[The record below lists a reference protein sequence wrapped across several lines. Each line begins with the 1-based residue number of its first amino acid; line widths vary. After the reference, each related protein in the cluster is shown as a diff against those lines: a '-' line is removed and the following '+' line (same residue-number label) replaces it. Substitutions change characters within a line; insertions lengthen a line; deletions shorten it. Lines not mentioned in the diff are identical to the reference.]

1 MPYGRTVPLQ
11 VYSIQ
16 EGNAALPRK
25 LAAAAKLQA
34 LQLGTAVQAVRRDT
48 TTGQYS
54 LMAVQAVHCH
64 STIGQCSLTAVQSP
78 THAASADCVSNNQE
92 VSATHTQ
99 TSHQQSDINLQ
110 QKVADVSD
118 SPALFGPFDGVVL
131 ATPLEGSG
139 IELQGVLPAGRALP
153 KREYQSTVTT
163 YVTGELNPHY
173 FKVSEDATCMRHL

>member
-1 MPYGRTVPLQ
+1 

-34 LQLGTAVQAVRRDT
+34 LHIGTAIQTVHRDT

-54 LMAVQAVHCH
+54 L
-64 STIGQCSLTAVQSP
+64 TAVQPAPDLSR
-78 THAASADCVSNNQE
+78 SADTVSNVDQKG
-92 VSATHTQ
+92 SADTQ
-99 TSHQQSDINLQ
+99 KGPSQQAYDITMGHKEAGMSDL
-110 QKVADVSD
+110 
-118 SPALFGPFDGVVL
+118 PAVFGPFDGVVL

-139 IELQGVLPAGRALP
+139 IELQGVLPAGAALP

-163 YVTGELNPHY
+163 YVTGLLNPAY
-173 FKVSEDATCMRHL
+173 FKVKMLL